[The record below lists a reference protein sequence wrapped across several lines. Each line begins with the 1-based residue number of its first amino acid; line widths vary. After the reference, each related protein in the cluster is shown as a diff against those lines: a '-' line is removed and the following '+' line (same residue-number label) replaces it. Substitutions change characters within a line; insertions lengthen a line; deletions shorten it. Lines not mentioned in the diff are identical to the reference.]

1 MRAKTTAENLDGGPG
16 RIRTS
21 NQTVMSGGTRIAGV
35 DFPEDLTRS
44 IVFVASCCD
53 RFWCETGAVIAA
65 CLREAFDCLMVMWT
79 GCGKRPEMQLAGGR
93 ATPLAPD
100 GWLPGTMVAG
110 ARFVQS
116 RQPIETE
123 DWPLA
128 FFFVLPRLNAS

>member
-1 MRAKTTAENLDGGPG
+1 MHGGGPG

-65 CLREAFDCLMVMWT
+65 CLREAFDCVMVMWT

-93 ATPLAPD
+93 ATPLTPD

-110 ARFVQS
+110 ARYS
-116 RQPIETE
+116 RQKPAI
-123 DWPLA
+123 DAA
-128 FFFVLPRLNAS
+128 FVFAA

>member
-1 MRAKTTAENLDGGPG
+1 
-16 RIRTS
+16 
-21 NQTVMSGGTRIAGV
+21 MSGGTRIAGV
-35 DFPEDLTRS
+35 DFPVELTRS

-110 ARFVQS
+110 PSGSPRSKLPNCVSPHEDSGGTGNRSIMTTFADARVS
-116 RQPIETE
+116 
-123 DWPLA
+123 A
-128 FFFVLPRLNAS
+128 VK

>member
-1 MRAKTTAENLDGGPG
+1 MHSSSRTTRSRSQYNRDNVGSRSSKTNVAAVREGKQNSSPPAAHGGGPG
-16 RIRTS
+16 RTRTS

-79 GCGKRPEMQLAGGR
+79 GCGKRPEMR
-93 ATPLAPD
+93 
-100 GWLPGTMVAG
+100 
-110 ARFVQS
+110 
-116 RQPIETE
+116 
-123 DWPLA
+123 
-128 FFFVLPRLNAS
+128 